1 MKFSTSPS
9 LYLEVVGTAAVSDQC
24 GGIGGTLT
32 NPYIAIPPGGLT
44 TMSLPKYLYSVGGE
58 YVDPS
63 RNLGVN
69 LGIFKALNV
78 ADLECP
84 TFGLGLA
91 TGTDG
96 TVRTTV
102 GPPYLPI
109 IIPPSQAL
117 SLDPDWQKQCTG
129 YQSALEGDPGFS
141 FAIFDPP
148 RALTAAGALIP
159 SDPGGV
165 NSPPDVPAVPTKSTP
180 AAPDPT
186 LEPPQIPTLD
196 APKPTSP
203 GNAGSGGSDPPG
215 DPQTPSPPDNQGGKD
230 AGASDSGKQG
240 GDIPGQ
246 GSQAGVVPNQGD
258 PGTGGSNQGNQ
269 GSGGS
274 GQGNQIGDP
283 PNSDKSGGNKAN
295 SGSAPPNQADPQSNA
310 PTSNEQDPQ
319 SGNGLAGIIIGGLNG
334 GPPQPG
340 NPPDHPIADPATL
353 TVGGQVITA
362 NPSNVIVAGSTL
374 TPGSN
379 AITVSGTTL
388 SLGND
393 GDLIVNGNSIPIPY
407 APLRVS
413 PPVLTVGGQTFT
425 ALPNGFAV
433 ASSSVIPGGP
443 PVVLSGTPI
452 ALGNSG
458 ILTIGSSSTL
468 LPNGPAVPTVDTFTV
483 GGQILTANPTGF
495 AVGSTTLSPGGS
507 AATISGTVISLGASG
522 ALLIGSS
529 STNILPTISVAPE
542 PVFNVGGL
550 TFTKSSS
557 NVLLDGQTLSAGGPA
572 ATVAGTQVSLA
583 SDGRLV
589 VGSLTATVPTSTSGG
604 EVFTAGGFVF
614 TEGSSDLVVDGAT
627 LFPGGSL
634 VTVAGT
640 PVSLGS
646 DGKLIVGSL
655 TTSLPSS
662 ITPEAIF
669 AAGGLVFT
677 EGASDL
683 VVEGKTVFPG
693 GSPVT
698 IAGTP
703 VTLGSDGKL
712 TVGSLTTNLPTSITP
727 GAIFTAGGLVFT
739 EGLSDVVVDGK
750 TLFPGVAPITV
761 SGTPVSL
768 GSDGKLTVGSTT
780 TTLPTS
786 LSTAQAFEGA
796 QGRNAIPLLSVLV
809 IIGVFAIVFGVCM

>member
-1 MKFSTSPS
+1 
-9 LYLEVVGTAAVSDQC
+9 
-24 GGIGGTLT
+24 
-32 NPYIAIPPGGLT
+32 
-44 TMSLPKYLYSVGGE
+44 MSLPSYLYSVGGQYE
-58 YVDPS
+58 DPS

-69 LGIFKALNV
+69 LGIVKPLNV

-117 SLDPDWQKQCTG
+117 TLDPDWQKQCTG

-148 RALTAAGALIP
+148 HALTVAGALIP
-159 SDPGGV
+159 SDPGGG
-165 NSPPDVPAVPTKSTP
+165 NKPPDVPAIPTKSTP

-186 LEPPQIPTLD
+186 LDPPQIPTLD

-215 DPQTPSPPDNQGGKD
+215 DPQTPSPPDNPGGKES
-230 AGASDSGKQG
+230 GGSDSGKQG
-240 GDIPGQ
+240 GDTPDQ
-246 GSQAGVVPNQGD
+246 GSQAGPAPNQGD
-258 PGTGGSNQGNQ
+258 PGTGGSSQGNQ
-269 GSGGS
+269 GGDTS
-274 GQGNQIGDP
+274 GQGNQVGDQ
-283 PNSDKSGGNKAN
+283 PNSDKPEGNKAN
-295 SGSAPPNQADPQSNA
+295 SGNPAPNQADPQSNA
-310 PTSNEQDPQ
+310 PTPNEQDPQ

-340 NPPDHPIADPATL
+340 SPPDQPTADPATL

-379 AITVSGTTL
+379 AVTVSGTSL
-388 SLGND
+388 SLDND
-393 GDLIVNGNSIPIPY
+393 GNLIVNGNSIPIPY
-407 APLRVS
+407 APLHVS
-413 PPVLTVGGQTFT
+413 PPVLTVGGQSFT
-425 ALPNGFAV
+425 ALPDGFAV
-433 ASSSVIPGGP
+433 AGSSVLPGGP

-452 ALGNSG
+452 ALGYSG
-458 ILTIGSSSTL
+458 VLRIGSSSTL
-468 LPNGPAVPTVDTFTV
+468 LPNGPALPTANIFTV
-483 GGQILTANPTGF
+483 GGQIITANPTGF

-507 AATISGTVISLGASG
+507 AATVSGTVISLGPSG

-529 STNILPTISVAPE
+529 STNILPTLSVVPE
-542 PVFNVGGL
+542 PVFTVGGL
-550 TFTKSSS
+550 AFTKSSL
-557 NVLLDGQTLSAGGPA
+557 NVLVDGKTLSAGGPA

-589 VGSLTATVPTSTSGG
+589 VGSLTTNVPTSTSGG

-614 TEGSSDLVVDGAT
+614 TEGSSDLVVDGET
-627 LFPGGSL
+627 LFPGGSP

-646 DGKLIVGSL
+646 DGKLIVGSF
-655 TTSLPSS
+655 TTNLPTS
-662 ITPEAIF
+662 ITSGPIF
-669 AAGGLVFT
+669 TAGGLVFT
-677 EGASDL
+677 EGSSDL
-683 VVEGKTVFPG
+683 VVNGKTLFPG

-712 TVGSLTTNLPTSITP
+712 TVGSLTTTLPTRITN
-727 GAIFTAGGLVFT
+727 GAVFTAGGLVFT
-739 EGLSDVVVDGK
+739 EGSSDVVVDGK
-750 TLFPGVAPITV
+750 TLFPGGSPVTVAGTPIT
-761 SGTPVSL
+761 L
-768 GSDGKLTVGSTT
+768 GADGKLIVGSTT
-780 TTLPTS
+780 TTLPAS
-786 LSTAQAFEGA
+786 LSTTPQAFEGA
-796 QGRNAIPLLSVLV
+796 QGRKAIPLLSVL
-809 IIGVFAIVFGVCM
+809 FGVCAIFVLCT

>member
-1 MKFSTSPS
+1 
-9 LYLEVVGTAAVSDQC
+9 
-24 GGIGGTLT
+24 
-32 NPYIAIPPGGLT
+32 
-44 TMSLPKYLYSVGGE
+44 MSLPNYLYSVGGE
-58 YVDPS
+58 YRDPS
-63 RNLGVN
+63 HNLGVN
-69 LGIFKALNV
+69 MGIFKPLNV

-109 IIPPSQAL
+109 IIPPPQAL
-117 SLDPDWQKQCTG
+117 TLDPDWQKQCTG
-129 YQSALEGDPGFS
+129 YQTALEGDPGFS

-159 SDPGGV
+159 TDPGGG
-165 NSPPDVPAVPTKSTP
+165 NSPPDVPAMPTKSTP
-180 AAPDPT
+180 VAPDPT

-215 DPQTPSPPDNQGGKD
+215 DPQTPSPPDDQGGKE
-230 AGASDSGKQG
+230 AGGSDSGKQG
-240 GDIPGQ
+240 GDTSHQ
-246 GSQAGVVPNQGD
+246 GGQAGVIPNQGD
-258 PGTGGSNQGNQ
+258 QGTGGSNPGNQ
-269 GSGGS
+269 GSDGS
-274 GQGNQIGDP
+274 GQGSQIGDQ
-283 PNSDKSGGNKAN
+283 PNSDKPGGDKAN
-295 SGSAPPNQADPQSNA
+295 SGNAAPNQADPQSNA
-310 PTSNEQDPQ
+310 PITNEQDPQ
-319 SGNGLAGIIIGGLNG
+319 SGNGLAGLIVGGLNG

-379 AITVSGTTL
+379 AITVSGTSL
-388 SLGND
+388 SLSND
-393 GDLIVNGNSIPIPY
+393 GNLIVNGNSIPIPY
-407 APLRVS
+407 APLHVS
-413 PPVLTVGGQTFT
+413 PPVFTVEGQTFT

-433 ASSSVIPGGP
+433 AGSSVVPGGP

-452 ALGNSG
+452 ALGYSG

-468 LPNGPAVPTVDTFTV
+468 LPNIPAVPTADIFTV
-483 GGQILTANPTGF
+483 GGQIITANPTGF
-495 AVGSTTLSPGGS
+495 TVGSTTLSPGGS
-507 AATISGTVISLGASG
+507 AATISGTVISLGPSG

-529 STNILPTISVAPE
+529 STNILPTLSAVAG
-542 PVFNVGGL
+542 PVFTVGGL

-557 NVLLDGQTLSAGGPA
+557 NVLVDGKTLFAGGPA

-589 VGSLTATVPTSTSGG
+589 VGSLTTNVPTTTSGG
-604 EVFTAGGFVF
+604 DIFTAGGFVF

-627 LFPGGSL
+627 LFPGGSP

-640 PVSLGS
+640 QVSLGS

-655 TTSLPSS
+655 TTNLPTS
-662 ITPEAIF
+662 ITSGAIF
-669 AAGGLVFT
+669 TAEGLVFT
-677 EGASDL
+677 EGSSDL
-683 VVEGKTVFPG
+683 VVDGKTLFPG

-712 TVGSLTTNLPTSITP
+712 TVGSLTTSLPTRITN
-727 GAIFTAGGLVFT
+727 GAVFTAGGLVFT

-750 TLFPGVAPITV
+750 TLFPGGSPITLA
-761 SGTPVSL
+761 GTPVTL
-768 GSDGKLTVGSTT
+768 GPDGKLVVGSTT
-780 TTLPTS
+780 TTLPAS
-786 LSTAQAFEGA
+786 LSTGSSTPQAFEGA
-796 QGRNAIPLLSVLV
+796 QGKKAIPLLSVL
-809 IIGVFAIVFGVCM
+809 IGVFAFFVLCT

>member
-1 MKFSTSPS
+1 
-9 LYLEVVGTAAVSDQC
+9 
-24 GGIGGTLT
+24 
-32 NPYIAIPPGGLT
+32 
-44 TMSLPKYLYSVGGE
+44 MSLPNYLYSVGGE
-58 YVDPS
+58 YRDPS
-63 RNLGVN
+63 HNLGVN
-69 LGIFKALNV
+69 LGIFKPLNV

-109 IIPPSQAL
+109 IIPPPQAL
-117 SLDPDWQKQCTG
+117 TLDPDWQKQCTG

-159 SDPGGV
+159 SDPGGG
-165 NSPPDVPAVPTKSTP
+165 NSPPDVPAMPTKSTP

-203 GNAGSGGSDPPG
+203 GNAGSGSSDPPE
-215 DPQTPSPPDNQGGKD
+215 DPQTPSPPNDQGGKE
-230 AGASDSGKQG
+230 AGGSDSGKQG
-240 GDIPGQ
+240 GDTPNQ
-246 GSQAGVVPNQGD
+246 GGQAGVIPNQGDPGTGGSNQGDPGTGGSNQGD

-269 GSGGS
+269 GSDGS
-274 GQGNQIGDP
+274 GQGNQIGDQ
-283 PNSDKSGGNKAN
+283 PNSDKPGGNKAN
-295 SGSAPPNQADPQSNA
+295 SGNTAPNQADPQSNA

-319 SGNGLAGIIIGGLNG
+319 SGNGLAGLIVGGLNG

-340 NPPDHPIADPATL
+340 KPPDHPAADPATL

-374 TPGSN
+374 TPGSD
-379 AITVSGTTL
+379 AITVSGTSL

-393 GDLIVNGNSIPIPY
+393 GNLIVNGNSIPIPY
-407 APLRVS
+407 APLHVS
-413 PPVLTVGGQTFT
+413 PPVFTVEGLTFT

-433 ASSSVIPGGP
+433 AGSSVVPGGP

-452 ALGNSG
+452 ALGYSG
-458 ILTIGSSSTL
+458 VLTIGSSSTL
-468 LPNGPAVPTVDTFTV
+468 LPNGPAVPTANIYTV
-483 GGQILTANPTGF
+483 GGQIITANPTGF
-495 AVGSTTLSPGGS
+495 AVGTTTLSPGGS
-507 AATISGTVISLGASG
+507 AATISGTVVSLGPSG

-529 STNILPTISVAPE
+529 STNILPTLSAVAG
-542 PVFNVGGL
+542 PVFTVGGL

-557 NVLLDGQTLSAGGPA
+557 NVLVDGKTLAAGGPA

-589 VGSLTATVPTSTSGG
+589 VGSLTTNVPISTSSG

-614 TEGSSDLVVDGAT
+614 TEGSSDVVVDGET
-627 LFPGGSL
+627 LFLGGSP

-640 PVSLGS
+640 QVSLGS

-655 TTSLPSS
+655 TTNLPTS
-662 ITPEAIF
+662 ITSGPIF
-669 AAGGLVFT
+669 TAGGLVFT
-677 EGASDL
+677 EGSSDL

-712 TVGSLTTNLPTSITP
+712 TVGSLTTALPTRITNGP
-727 GAIFTAGGLVFT
+727 VFTAGGLVFS

-750 TLFPGVAPITV
+750 TLFPGGSPITV
-761 SGTPVSL
+761 AGTPVTL

-780 TTLPTS
+780 TTLPAS
-786 LSTAQAFEGA
+786 LSTGSSTPEAFEGA
-796 QGRNAIPLLSVLV
+796 QEKKVIPLLSVLV
-809 IIGVFAIVFGVCM
+809 GIFVILVVCT

>member
-1 MKFSTSPS
+1 
-9 LYLEVVGTAAVSDQC
+9 
-24 GGIGGTLT
+24 
-32 NPYIAIPPGGLT
+32 
-44 TMSLPKYLYSVGGE
+44 MSLPNYLYSVGGV
-58 YVDPS
+58 YADPS

-69 LGIFKALNV
+69 LGIFKPLNV
-78 ADLECP
+78 ADLDCP

-91 TGTDG
+91 TGADG

-117 SLDPDWQKQCTG
+117 TLDPDWQKQCTG

-148 RALTAAGALIP
+148 HALTAAGALIP
-159 SDPGGV
+159 SDPGGG
-165 NSPPDVPAVPTKSTP
+165 NSPPDVPAIPTKSTP

-203 GNAGSGGSDPPG
+203 GNAGSGGSDPQGDPPG
-215 DPQTPSPPDNQGGKD
+215 DPQTPSPPDNSGGQE
-230 AGASDSGKQG
+230 AGGSDSGKQG
-240 GDIPGQ
+240 GDTANQGDPGIGGSKQ
-246 GSQAGVVPNQGD
+246 GGDTANQGD

-269 GSGGS
+269 GSDSS
-274 GQGNQIGDP
+274 GQGNQVGDQ
-283 PNSDKSGGNKAN
+283 PNSDKPGGNKAN
-295 SGSAPPNQADPQSNA
+295 SGNPAPNQADPQSNA
-310 PTSNEQDPQ
+310 PAPNEQDPQ

-379 AITVSGTTL
+379 AITVSGTSL
-388 SLGND
+388 SLDND
-393 GDLIVNGNSIPIPY
+393 GNLIVNGNSIPIPY
-407 APLRVS
+407 APLHVS
-413 PPVLTVGGQTFT
+413 PPVLTVGGQSFT
-425 ALPNGFAV
+425 ALPDGFAV
-433 ASSSVIPGGP
+433 AGSSVVPGGP

-452 ALGNSG
+452 ALDYSG
-458 ILTIGSSSTL
+458 VLKIGSSSTL
-468 LPNGPAVPTVDTFTV
+468 LPNAPAVPTANIFTV
-483 GGQILTANPTGF
+483 GGQIITANPTGF

-507 AATISGTVISLGASG
+507 AATVSGTVISLGPSG

-529 STNILPTISVAPE
+529 STNILPTLSAVPE
-542 PVFNVGGL
+542 PVFIVGGL

-557 NVLLDGQTLSAGGPA
+557 NVLVDGKTLSAGGPA
-572 ATVAGTQVSLA
+572 ATVAGEQVSLA

-589 VGSLTATVPTSTSGG
+589 VGSVTTNVPTSTNGG
-604 EVFTAGGFVF
+604 AVFTAGGFAF
-614 TEGSSDLVVDGAT
+614 TEGSSDLVVDGET
-627 LFPGGSL
+627 LFPGGSP

-640 PVSLGS
+640 QVSLGS

-655 TTSLPSS
+655 TTNLPPS
-662 ITPEAIF
+662 ITSGPIF
-669 AAGGLVFT
+669 TAGGIVFT
-677 EGASDL
+677 EGSSD
-683 VVEGKTVFPG
+683 VFVYGKTLFPG
-693 GSPVT
+693 GSPAT

-703 VTLGSDGKL
+703 ITLGSDGKL
-712 TVGSLTTNLPTSITP
+712 TVGSLTTTLPTRITN
-727 GAIFTAGGLVFT
+727 GAVFTAGGLVFT
-739 EGLSDVVVDGK
+739 EGSSDVVVDGK
-750 TLFPGVAPITV
+750 TLFPGGSPIKVAGTPIT
-761 SGTPVSL
+761 L
-768 GSDGKLTVGSTT
+768 GSDGKLIVGSIT

-786 LSTAQAFEGA
+786 LSTSSLTFQAFEGA
-796 QGRNAIPLLSVLV
+796 QVKKAIPLLGVL
-809 IIGVFAIVFGVCM
+809 FGVCAIFVLCT